1 MRMERIDPS
10 ERPARIALVI
20 GSLAGGGAE
29 RVLSALAAHWSR
41 AGHDVSVLTI
51 GSSDT
56 DVYALAPGVRRVAL
70 GLYNPSAHPGQ
81 GLVRGIRRVAV
92 LRRTIRR
99 IRPDVVVSFL
109 TPTNVAAILACW
121 GTHVPVVV
129 SERVDPQLKAGT
141 IWSALRRAL
150 YPTAA
155 GVVVQNESIA
165 SWARRFCSRVH
176 VIPNLVVRPERRA
189 EPGRDHGPMRLVA
202 MGRLMPQKGFDLL
215 VDAFARVAPAHPDW
229 SLTILGEGPQR
240 AELETLV
247 VRSRL
252 QGRVLMPGR
261 VADPVPE
268 LLKAQAFVLP
278 SRFEGF
284 PNALIEAM
292 ACGLPP
298 VAFDCPSGP
307 ADIIS
312 HGTNGLLVAA
322 GDVTAL
328 AAALSRMMGSAT
340 ERARMGEEARE
351 FTRLLSP
358 ERVLPR
364 WSAVLE
370 QARKHA

>member
-1 MRMERIDPS
+1 
-10 ERPARIALVI
+10 
-20 GSLAGGGAE
+20 
-29 RVLSALAAHWSR
+29 
-41 AGHDVSVLTI
+41 
-51 GSSDT
+51 
-56 DVYALAPGVRRVAL
+56 
-70 GLYNPSAHPGQ
+70 
-81 GLVRGIRRVAV
+81 
-92 LRRTIRR
+92 
-99 IRPDVVVSFL
+99 
-109 TPTNVAAILACW
+109 
-121 GTHVPVVV
+121 
-129 SERVDPQLKAGT
+129 
-141 IWSALRRAL
+141 
-150 YPTAA
+150 
-155 GVVVQNESIA
+155 
-165 SWARRFCSRVH
+165 
-176 VIPNLVVRPERRA
+176 
-189 EPGRDHGPMRLVA
+189 
-202 MGRLMPQKGFDLL
+202 
-215 VDAFARVAPAHPDW
+215 
-229 SLTILGEGPQR
+229 
-240 AELETLV
+240 
-247 VRSRL
+247 
-252 QGRVLMPGR
+252 